1 MRADSSSF
9 DINDHVEHAVKDPAD
24 NFKNV
29 PISSDSY
36 ATQIHP
42 RVLYLRKLYSM
53 LFLQWAIVSLVTF
66 FAWLFVDFKNFL
78 GIEWWTII
86 IFAGCAILFAFLNFF
101 LRRYIKIFPSNLII
115 YLLFTASLALTF
127 AWLIVWYQ
135 SDVALMIGE
144 YYFKIYY
151 KKPLSLSYQKY

>member
-1 MRADSSSF
+1 MRADSSF
-9 DINDHVEHAVKDPAD
+9 DINDNIQYAVKDPVD

-36 ATQIHP
+36 AMQIHP

-53 LFLQWAIVSLVTF
+53 LFLQWIIVSLVTF

-78 GIEWWTII
+78 GVEWWTII
-86 IFAGCAILFAFLNFF
+86 IFAGSAILFAFLNFF

-115 YLLFTASLALTF
+115 YILFTASLALTF
-127 AWLIVWYQ
+127 AWLIVWYE

-144 YYFKIYY
+144 YTYKNIISVIYV
-151 KKPLSLSYQKY
+151 PMPI